1 MTDTTAATTQTA
13 MWRSGGV
20 RVRLHLSPA
29 NHAAAITNVYGTKPG
44 SFSAAATRRGAPPH

>member
-1 MTDTTAATTQTA
+1 MTDTTAATTQIA